1 MQTAPRNQVSLGLK
15 EESYGKSLRVR
26 ILLTPEDNDLRDTD
40 KSRYFGCCHILITSW
55 QLGEAICHFSLRENV
70 VPITHPQNI
79 RECKKLPR
87 RRRRQRRVKNEFIF
101 YLRNSGYS

>member
-40 KSRYFGCCHILITSW
+40 KSRYFGWSYFN
-55 QLGEAICHFSLRENV
+55 HFLAARGSDLPFFPPRERGSNYAS
-70 VPITHPQNI
+70 P
-79 RECKKLPR
+79 E
-87 RRRRQRRVKNEFIF
+87 
-101 YLRNSGYS
+101 Y